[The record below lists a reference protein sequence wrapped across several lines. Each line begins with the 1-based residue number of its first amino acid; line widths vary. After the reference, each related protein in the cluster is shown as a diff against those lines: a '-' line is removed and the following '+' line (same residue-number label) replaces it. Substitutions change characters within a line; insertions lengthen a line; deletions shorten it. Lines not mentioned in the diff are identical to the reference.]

1 MNSQHKFI
9 PVLIIFIFSSCSY
22 LLEDNDI
29 KIEDQVNEWGE
40 LGSDGYDD
48 RDVLFL
54 SNLIENS
61 QGFSIPPPRDLNPLS
76 LGDQIWV
83 DGRLRS
89 FSHTGG
95 VGGFWLYG
103 AIPTSIKDVTYLN
116 KLIIKENFFTSIP
129 TEIEQ
134 LEFLTEIILSDNRF
148 IGDVPKGLWENKPEL
163 INLSIHN
170 NDFSSITDDVCQV
183 YSQIP
188 NFVIT
193 HNSICDIPTCIDN
206 PGLQSCDCFEHINLE
221 ICMVSNSN
229 IDCTETLNSIIDNCP
244 LKNFW
249 GDTLYNYLL
258 DLNGNTCVKW
268 NGTCAEEEYIS
279 FSDTTNQ
286 ELPNILYDIDLTDD
300 CIDCDGNPCNE
311 NLVWIGDGVCD
322 ESINTNFSCP
332 KFNCDMEDCG
342 FYLNSIDECYCQRD
356 CFGNCINNTDC
367 IGGTYD
373 CCIDDGTCEDV
384 DFDGQIVDWIG
395 DGYCDD
401 GTWGYGFNCLEVDG
415 FQFNCDD
422 GDCGY
427 WNEETGQCEFP
438 DGQVNLNKNRNNYL
452 K

>member
-1 MNSQHKFI
+1 MNSQHKLI
-9 PVLIIFIFSSCSY
+9 PVVVIFIFSSCSY
-22 LLEDNDI
+22 LLQDNDI

-134 LEFLTEIILSDNRF
+134 LEFLTEVILSDNRF

-170 NDFSSITDDVCQV
+170 NDFSSITDDVWTV
-183 YSQIP
+183 
-188 NFVIT
+188 
-193 HNSICDIPTCIDN
+193 
-206 PGLQSCDCFEHINLE
+206 
-221 ICMVSNSN
+221 
-229 IDCTETLNSIIDNCP
+229 TLNSIIDNCP

-268 NGTCAEEEYIS
+268 NGTCNEEEYIS
-279 FSDTTNQ
+279 FSDTTNY
-286 ELPNILYDIDLTDD
+286 ELPNILYNIDLTND
-300 CIDCDGNPCNE
+300 CVDCDGNPCNE

-342 FYLNSIDECYCQRD
+342 FYLNSIDECYC
-356 CFGNCINNTDC
+356 
-367 IGGTYD
+367 
-373 CCIDDGTCEDV
+373 
-384 DFDGQIVDWIG
+384 
-395 DGYCDD
+395 
-401 GTWGYGFNCLEVDG
+401 
-415 FQFNCDD
+415 
-422 GDCGY
+422 
-427 WNEETGQCEFP
+427 ETIP
-438 DGQVNLNKNRNNYL
+438 RILL
-452 K
+452 PL